1 VEEINASNG
10 LPATGTSPMD
20 LTKMFQPEGKKRSWE
35 DTFAPKSSHEQDRRP
50 NKRRHGNDG
59 RNRRGNRSGQGRQG
73 KGFNNRNAGT
83 GPSVPTLQIPTSNNA
98 PPVQRSFHPLPPKP
112 TTVPPPPPSAAY
124 LEKLPETADTGRSKS
139 GSANGQSANPRRSAS
154 PDSGTQ
160 QNTGWRQ
167 RDYDRPNGDRD
178 IGRVPANADVRR
190 RGTAAMEVYK

>member
-1 VEEINASNG
+1 
-10 LPATGTSPMD
+10 
-20 LTKMFQPEGKKRSWE
+20 MFQPEGKKRSWE
-35 DTFAPKSSHEQDRRP
+35 DSFAQKSGHEQDRRP

-59 RNRRGNRSGQGRQG
+59 RNRRGNRSSQGRQG
-73 KGFNNRNAGT
+73 KGFNNRKYVENIFSPNLPSYTYSSAGT

-124 LEKLPETADTGRSKS
+124 LEKLPETADTGRSNS
-139 GSANGQSANPRRSAS
+139 GSANGQSTNPRRSAS
-154 PDSGTQ
+154 PNSGIQ

-167 RDYDRPNGDRD
+167 RDYDRPNGDGD